1 MTDKFI
7 SPCSQPELLE
17 AMAIKAHN
25 KERDLEGHI
34 GKKEFDWDHLSEDGK
49 QDARECMAAALEAL
63 KDPPEEFLE
72 AMVVRVYRKI
82 NMCSEKETMQAA
94 LIAAIN
100 QTLKEGE

>member
-1 MTDKFI
+1 MKT
-7 SPCSQPELLE
+7 PLSQPELLE

-25 KERDLEGHI
+25 KQRDLNGHV
-34 GKKEFDWDHLSEDGK
+34 GKKEFDWDRLSEDGK
-49 QDARECMAAALEAL
+49 QDGIECMAAALEVL
-63 KDPPEEFLE
+63 KDPPDEFLE
-72 AMVVRVYRKI
+72 AMVVRVYRKL

>member
-17 AMAIKAHN
+17 AMAKAR
-25 KERDLEGHI
+25 RDNDGAAVRWE
-34 GKKEFDWDHLSEDGK
+34 HLSDGVK
-49 QDARECMAAALEAL
+49 ALEIADMKAALEIL
-63 KDPPEEFLE
+63 KNPPEEFLE